1 MKILMKIMATALVF
15 SVWTGGL
22 MICQAFGQDTEN
34 TPHPE
39 DTAIHLEDVVV
50 TATRFPT
57 DKHRVPGRITV
68 ITADD
73 IENTPFERVD
83 ELLQKVS
90 GLQSTRT
97 DSIFS
102 LSPQVTMRGL
112 GGNVPGRTLVLI
124 DGTPSSTGDSGNMR
138 WNRLN
143 LADIERIEVFK
154 GPGSSIYGSN
164 AMGGVINIITKRP
177 DKPFSGDV
185 SAGYGTFDTKKGAVR
200 LGGRQAGDRGF
211 YGQVAAT
218 GLDSDGYTSLTEA
231 SRDYD
236 NRIDRFVEEFN
247 VSAKLGYA
255 FDEASSLEL
264 GYAYFD
270 DRRGEGYKYNIPEGS
285 HRDFDTNRVNLLYKR
300 AVNDWQWQ
308 LSGFFQREDYF
319 WHRDFADA
327 ASIYQVH
334 SNRDDYGTALSVST
348 EIGDHSTLIIGGDLR
363 ISEVDAIDDYD
374 FSDEYAINKGRLEQY
389 AFYLQDE
396 IRFMDDRLIVVGGI
410 RFDTAKFKDGL
421 YDSNVSPFN
430 LVSGS
435 LNDSSWD
442 AFSPKISSRYHFSDH
457 ISVYGS
463 YSRGFRAPILDAL
476 CRYGI
481 FHGRFY
487 DANPDLENETLDS
500 FELGSDL
507 KLSDMLDLSFSGYYS
522 RGKDF
527 IYSVDTGQTRFLW
540 GRNRAVYLM
549 DNVTEVEIKGFEADL
564 NFRPNTH
571 VNFFASYT
579 FNESLIEKFD
589 ERPELEGKRLEY
601 VPENSFSAGVD
612 IFTAI
617 VNARVVVNHIGNQ
630 YSNDMN
636 TEEIDGYETV
646 DVKLWRNLDFLLPG
660 LSASLAVQN
669 LFDETYLR
677 SEDEK
682 SPGMFTVG
690 EIRYEW

>member
-1 MKILMKIMATALVF
+1 MKHLMKIVSITLVF
-15 SVWTGGL
+15 SVWAAGL
-22 MICQAFGQDTEN
+22 MVCQASGQNTEN
-34 TPHPE
+34 TRDIS
-39 DTAIHLEDVVV
+39 DTAILLEEVVV
-50 TATRFPT
+50 TATRFLT
-57 DKHRVPGRITV
+57 EKELVPGRITV
-68 ITADD
+68 ITAND

-83 ELLQKVS
+83 ELLQQVS

-97 DSIFS
+97 DGIFS

-124 DGTPSSTGDSGNMR
+124 DGTPSSTGDTGNMR

-177 DKPFSGDV
+177 DKNFSGDV
-185 SAGYGTFDTKKGAVR
+185 SAAYGTFNTKKGAIR
-200 LGGRQAGDRGF
+200 LGGRQAEDTGF
-211 YGQVAAT
+211 YGQIAAT
-218 GLDSDGYTSLTEA
+218 GLKSDGYTSLTET
-231 SRDYD
+231 SKDYD

-247 VSAKLGYA
+247 VSGKLGYD
-255 FDEASSLEL
+255 FDDVNSLEL
-264 GYAYFD
+264 GYAYYD

-285 HRDFDTNRVNLLYKR
+285 HRDFDTNRVNLLYKGG
-300 AVNDWQWQ
+300 VNDWQWQ
-308 LSGFFQREDYF
+308 LSGFYQREEYY
-319 WHRDFADA
+319 WHRDFTDA
-327 ASIYQVH
+327 ASIYKVL
-334 SNRDDYGTALSVST
+334 SDRDDYGSALSVST
-348 EIGDHSTLIIGGDLR
+348 DIGDHSTLILGADLR

-374 FSDEYAINKGRLEQY
+374 FSSDYAMNKGRLEQY
-389 AFYLQDE
+389 AFYVQDE
-396 IRFMDDRLIVVGGI
+396 LRFLDDRLIVVGGI

-421 YDSNVSPFN
+421 YDSNVEPFN
-430 LVSGS
+430 LLSGS
-435 LNDSSWD
+435 LNNSSWD
-442 AFSPKISSRYHFSDH
+442 AFSPKISSRYHFSDN

-507 KLSDMLDLSFSGYYS
+507 NLSDMLDLSFSGYYS

-527 IYSVDTGQTRFLW
+527 IYSLDTGMTRFLW
-540 GRNRAVYLM
+540 GQDRAVYLM
-549 DNVTEVEIKGFEADL
+549 DNVSEVEIKGFEADL
-564 NFRPNTH
+564 TFRPNTH

-579 FNESLIEKFD
+579 FNESLIDKFD

-601 VPENSFSAGVD
+601 VPEQSFSAGVD
-612 IFTAI
+612 VFTSI

-636 TEEIDGYETV
+636 TEEIDEYETV

-669 LFDETYLR
+669 LFDKTYLR
-677 SEDEK
+677 SEDEQ
-682 SPGMFTVG
+682 SPGMFTMG
-690 EIRYEW
+690 EIKYEW

>member
-1 MKILMKIMATALVF
+1 MSKFLKPIASAMMF
-15 SVWTGGL
+15 SIFAVGL
-22 MICQAFGQDTEN
+22 MVCQASAQDKEPTRHQEN
-34 TPHPE
+34 A
-39 DTAIHLEDVVV
+39 AIHLDDMVV
-50 TATRFPT
+50 TATRFLT
-57 DKHRVPGRITV
+57 EKTRVPGRITV

-83 ELLQKVS
+83 ELLQQVS

-97 DSIFS
+97 GGIFE

-124 DGTPSSTGDSGNMR
+124 DGTPTSTGDTGNMR

-177 DKPFSGDV
+177 DKPFAGDV

-200 LGGRQAGDRGF
+200 LDGRQAGDRGF
-211 YGQVAAT
+211 YGQIAAT
-218 GLDSDGYTSLTEA
+218 GLDSDGYTSLTEK

-247 VSAKLGYA
+247 VSAKLGYD
-255 FDEASSLEL
+255 FDDASSLEL
-264 GYAYFD
+264 GYDYYD

-300 AVNDWQWQ
+300 TVNDWQWQ
-308 LSGFFQREDYF
+308 LSGFYQREEYY

-327 ASIYQVH
+327 DSIYKVL
-334 SNRDDYGTALSVST
+334 SDRDDYGAALSVST
-348 EIGDHSTLIIGGDLR
+348 DIGDHSTLILGADMR

-374 FSDEYAINKGRLEQY
+374 ASSDFAMNKGRLEQY
-389 AFYLQDE
+389 AFYVQDE
-396 IRFMDDRLIVVGGI
+396 LRFLDDRLIVVGGI

-421 YDSNVSPFN
+421 YESNVSPFD

-442 AFSPKISSRYHFSDH
+442 AFSPKISSRYHFSDN

-500 FELGSDL
+500 FEIGSDM
-507 KLSDMLDLSFSGYYS
+507 KLSEMLDLSFSGYYA

-540 GRNRAVYLM
+540 GRDRAVYLM
-549 DNVTEVEIKGFEADL
+549 DNVSEVEIKGFEADL
-564 NFRPNTH
+564 TFRPGTH

-579 FNESLIEKFD
+579 FNESLIDQFD

-601 VPENSFSAGVD
+601 VPEHSVSAGVD
-612 IFTAI
+612 LFTPI
-617 VNARVVVNHIGNQ
+617 VNARVVVNHIGSQ

-682 SPGMFTVG
+682 SPGMFTMG

>member
-1 MKILMKIMATALVF
+1 MKHLMKIVATTLVV
-15 SVWTGGL
+15 SVWTVGL
-22 MICQAFGQDTEN
+22 MVCQASEQDTEN
-34 TPHPE
+34 TRDIN
-39 DTAIHLEDVVV
+39 DTAILLEEVVV
-50 TATRFPT
+50 TATRFLT
-57 DKHRVPGRITV
+57 EKDRVPGRITV

-73 IENTPFERVD
+73 IKNTPFERVD
-83 ELLQKVS
+83 ELLQQVS

-97 DSIFS
+97 DGIFE
-102 LSPQVTMRGL
+102 LSPQVIMRGL

-124 DGTPSSTGDSGNMR
+124 DGTPASTGDTGNMR

-177 DKPFSGDV
+177 EKPFSGNV
-185 SAGYGTFDTKKGAVR
+185 SAGYGTFDTKQGAVR
-200 LGGRQAGDRGF
+200 LGGRQAGDQGF
-211 YGQVAAT
+211 YGQIAAT
-218 GLDSDGYTSLTEA
+218 GLESDGYTSLTEK

-247 VSAKLGYA
+247 VSAKLGYD
-255 FDEASSLEL
+255 FDDASSLEL
-264 GYAYFD
+264 GYAYYD
-270 DRRGEGYKYNIPEGS
+270 DRRGEGYKYHIPEGS

-308 LSGFFQREDYF
+308 LSGFYQREEYY

-327 ASIYQVH
+327 ASIYKVL
-334 SNRDDYGTALSVST
+334 SDRDDYGTALSVST
-348 EIGDHSTLIIGGDLR
+348 DIGDRSTLILGSDLR

-374 FSDEYAINKGRLEQY
+374 YSNDYAVNKGRLEQY

-396 IRFMDDRLIVVGGI
+396 IRFLDDRLIVVGGI
-410 RFDTAKFKDGL
+410 RFDTATFKDGL
-421 YDSNVSPFN
+421 YDSNVSPFD

-442 AFSPKISSRYHFSDH
+442 AFSPKISSRYLFSDNL
-457 ISVYGS
+457 SVYGS
-463 YSRGFRAPILDAL
+463 YSRGFRAPILDDL

-487 DANPDLENETLDS
+487 DANPNLENETLDS
-500 FELGSDL
+500 FEIGSDMR
-507 KLSDMLDLSFSGYYS
+507 LSDMLDLSFSGYYS

-549 DNVTEVEIKGFEADL
+549 NNVSEVEIKGFEADL
-564 NFRPNTH
+564 TFRPNTH

-579 FNESLIEKFD
+579 FNESL
-589 ERPELEGKRLEY
+589 
-601 VPENSFSAGVD
+601 
-612 IFTAI
+612 
-617 VNARVVVNHIGNQ
+617 
-630 YSNDMN
+630 
-636 TEEIDGYETV
+636 
-646 DVKLWRNLDFLLPG
+646 
-660 LSASLAVQN
+660 
-669 LFDETYLR
+669 
-677 SEDEK
+677 
-682 SPGMFTVG
+682 
-690 EIRYEW
+690 

>member
-1 MKILMKIMATALVF
+1 MKHLMKIVSITLVF
-15 SVWTGGL
+15 SVWAAGL
-22 MICQAFGQDTEN
+22 MVCQASGQDTEN
-34 TPHPE
+34 TRDIS
-39 DTAIHLEDVVV
+39 DTAILLEEVVV
-50 TATRFPT
+50 TATRFLT
-57 DKHRVPGRITV
+57 EKDQVPGRITV
-68 ITADD
+68 ITAND

-83 ELLQKVS
+83 ELLQQVS

-97 DSIFS
+97 DGIFS

-124 DGTPSSTGDSGNMR
+124 DGTPSSTGDTGNMR

-177 DKPFSGDV
+177 DKTFSGDV
-185 SAGYGTFDTKKGAVR
+185 SAAYGTFNTKKGAVR
-200 LGGRQAGDRGF
+200 LGGRQAEDTGF
-211 YGQVAAT
+211 YGQIAAT
-218 GLDSDGYTSLTEA
+218 GLESDGYTSLTET
-231 SRDYD
+231 SKDYD

-247 VSAKLGYA
+247 VSAKLGYD
-255 FDEASSLEL
+255 FDEANSLEL
-264 GYAYFD
+264 GYAYYD

-285 HRDFDTNRVNLLYKR
+285 HRDFDTNRVNLLYKGG
-300 AVNDWQWQ
+300 VNDWQWQ
-308 LSGFFQREDYF
+308 LSGFYQREEYY
-319 WHRDFADA
+319 WHRDFTDA
-327 ASIYQVH
+327 ASIYKVL
-334 SNRDDYGTALSVST
+334 SDRDDFGSALSVST
-348 EIGDHSTLIIGGDLR
+348 DIGDHSTLILGADLR

-374 FSDEYAINKGRLEQY
+374 FSSDYAMNKGRLEQY
-389 AFYLQDE
+389 AFYVQDE
-396 IRFMDDRLIVVGGI
+396 IRFLDDRLIVVGGI

-421 YDSNVSPFN
+421 YDSNVAPFN
-430 LVSGS
+430 LLSGS

-442 AFSPKISSRYHFSDH
+442 AFSPKISSRYHFSDN

-522 RGKDF
+522 IGKDF
-527 IYSVDTGQTRFLW
+527 IYSLDTGMTRFLW
-540 GRNRAVYLM
+540 GRDRAVYLM
-549 DNVTEVEIKGFEADL
+549 DNVSEVEIKGFEADL
-564 NFRPNTH
+564 TFRPNTY

-579 FNESLIEKFD
+579 FNESLIDKFD
-589 ERPELEGKRLEY
+589 ERPELEGNRLEY
-601 VPENSFSAGVD
+601 VPEQSFSAGVD
-612 IFTAI
+612 VFTSI

-636 TEEIDGYETV
+636 TEEIDEYETV

-669 LFDETYLR
+669 LFDKTYLR

-682 SPGMFTVG
+682 SPGMFTMG
-690 EIRYEW
+690 EIKYEW

>member
-1 MKILMKIMATALVF
+1 MKQWMKIAATSLIF
-15 SVWTGGL
+15 SVWITGL
-22 MICQAFGQDTEN
+22 MVCQASGQDTE
-34 TPHPE
+34 TTKHQE
-39 DTAIHLEDVVV
+39 HAAIHLDDMVV
-50 TATRFPT
+50 TATRFLT
-57 DKHRVPGRITV
+57 EKTRVPGRITV
-68 ITADD
+68 ITAED

-83 ELLQKVS
+83 ELLQQVS

-97 DSIFS
+97 NGIFE

-112 GGNVPGRTLVLI
+112 GGNEPGRTLVLI
-124 DGTPSSTGDSGNMR
+124 DGTPTSTGDTGNMR

-177 DKPFSGDV
+177 DKPFAGDV

-211 YGQVAAT
+211 YGQIAAT
-218 GLDSDGYTSLTEA
+218 GLDSDGYTSLTEK

-247 VSAKLGYA
+247 VSAKLGYD
-255 FDEASSLEL
+255 FDDASSLEL
-264 GYAYFD
+264 GYAYYD

-300 AVNDWQWQ
+300 TVNDWQWQ
-308 LSGFFQREDYF
+308 LSGFYQREEYY

-327 ASIYQVH
+327 DSIYKVL
-334 SNRDDYGTALSVST
+334 SDRDDYGAALSVST
-348 EIGDHSTLIIGGDLR
+348 DIGDHSTLILGADMR

-374 FSDEYAINKGRLEQY
+374 ASSDFAMNKGRLEQY
-389 AFYLQDE
+389 AFYVQDE
-396 IRFMDDRLIVVGGI
+396 LRFLDDRLIVVGGI

-421 YDSNVSPFN
+421 YESNVSPFD
-430 LVSGS
+430 LLSGS

-442 AFSPKISSRYHFSDH
+442 AFSPKISSRYHFSDN

-500 FELGSDL
+500 FEIGSDMR
-507 KLSDMLDLSFSGYYS
+507 LSERLDLSFSGYYS

-540 GRNRAVYLM
+540 GRDRAVYLM
-549 DNVTEVEIKGFEADL
+549 DNVSEVEIKGFEADL
-564 NFRPNTH
+564 TFRPSTN
-571 VNFFASYT
+571 VSFFASYT
-579 FNESLIEKFD
+579 FNESLIDQFD

-601 VPENSFSAGVD
+601 VPEHSFSAGVD
-612 IFTAI
+612 LFTPI
-617 VNARVVVNHIGNQ
+617 VNARVVVNHIGSQ

-682 SPGMFTVG
+682 SPGMSTVG

>member
-1 MKILMKIMATALVF
+1 MAAVLILN
-15 SVWTGGL
+15 VWAVDL
-22 MICQAFGQDTEN
+22 MVCQALGQDTEP
-34 TPHPE
+34 TRYQEHA
-39 DTAIHLEDVVV
+39 AIHLDDMVV
-50 TATRFPT
+50 TATRFLT
-57 DKHRVPGRITV
+57 EKTRVPGRITV
-68 ITADD
+68 ITAED

-83 ELLQKVS
+83 ELLQQVS
-90 GLQSTRT
+90 GLQTTRT
-97 DSIFS
+97 DGVFE

-112 GGNVPGRTLVLI
+112 GGNEPGRTLVLI
-124 DGTPSSTGDSGNMR
+124 DGTPASTGDSGNMR

-177 DKPFSGDV
+177 DKTFSGAF
-185 SAGYGTFDTKKGAVR
+185 SAGYGSFGTKKGAVR
-200 LGGRQAGDRGF
+200 LGGRQDGDRGF

-231 SRDYD
+231 SSDYN

-247 VSAKLGYA
+247 VSAKLGYN
-255 FDEASSLEL
+255 FDQASSLEL
-264 GYAYFD
+264 GYAYYD

-285 HRDFDTNRVNLLYKR
+285 HRDFDTNRVNLLYKK

-308 LSGFFQREDYF
+308 LSGFYQREEYY
-319 WHRDFADA
+319 WHRDFADT
-327 ASIYQVH
+327 ASIYKVL
-334 SNRDDYGTALSVST
+334 SDRDDYGTALSVST
-348 EIGDHSTLIIGGDLR
+348 DISDHSTLILGADMR

-374 FSDEYAINKGRLEQY
+374 ASGDFAINKGRLEQY
-389 AFYLQDE
+389 AFYVQDE
-396 IRFMDDRLIVVGGI
+396 LRFLDDRLIIVGGI

-421 YDSNVSPFN
+421 YDSNVSPFD
-430 LVSGS
+430 LLSGS

-442 AFSPKISSRYHFSDH
+442 AFSPKISSRYHFSDN

-487 DANPDLENETLDS
+487 DANPELENETLDS
-500 FELGSDL
+500 FEIGSDMR
-507 KLSDMLDLSFSGYYS
+507 LSEMLDLSFSGYYS

-540 GRNRAVYLM
+540 GRDRAVYLM
-549 DNVTEVEIKGFEADL
+549 DNVSEVEIKGFEADL
-564 NFRPNTH
+564 TFRPSTH

-579 FNESLIEKFD
+579 FNESLIEQFD
-589 ERPELEGKRLEY
+589 ERLEY
-601 VPENSFSAGVD
+601 VPEHSFSAGVD
-612 IFTAI
+612 LFTAI

-636 TEEIDGYETV
+636 TEKIKDYETV

>member
-1 MKILMKIMATALVF
+1 MNKLMKIMATALVF
-15 SVWTGGL
+15 CVWTAGL
-22 MICQAFGQDTEN
+22 MICQASGQDTEN
-34 TPHPE
+34 TRHHGN
-39 DTAIHLEDVVV
+39 TAIHLDDMVV

-57 DKHRVPGRITV
+57 DKNRVPGRITV
-68 ITADD
+68 ITAAD

-83 ELLQKVS
+83 ELLQQVS
-90 GLQSTRT
+90 GLQTTRT
-97 DSIFS
+97 DGIFE

-112 GGNVPGRTLVLI
+112 GGNEPGRTLVLI
-124 DGTPSSTGDSGNMR
+124 DGTPASTGDSGNMR

-143 LADIERIEVFK
+143 LADIERVEVFK

-177 DKPFSGDV
+177 DKPFSGAV
-185 SAGYGTFDTKKGAVR
+185 STGYGSFGTKKGAVR
-200 LGGRQAGDRGF
+200 LGGRQDGDRGF

-218 GLDSDGYTSLTEA
+218 GLDSDGYTSLTKT
-231 SRDYD
+231 SSDYD

-255 FDEASSLEL
+255 FDENSSLEL

-285 HRDFDTNRVNLLYKR
+285 HRDFDTNRMNLLYKR
-300 AVNDWQWQ
+300 AVSDWQWHF
-308 LSGFFQREDYF
+308 SGFFQREDYF

-327 ASIYQVH
+327 ASIYKVL
-334 SNRDDYGTALSVST
+334 SDRDDYGTALSVST
-348 EIGDHSTLIIGGDLR
+348 DIGDHSTLILGADLR
-363 ISEVDAIDDYD
+363 ISEVDAADDYD
-374 FSDEYAINKGRLEQY
+374 FSSDYAINKGRLEQY
-389 AFYLQDE
+389 AFYLHDE
-396 IRFMDDRLIVVGGI
+396 IRFLDDRLLLTGGI

-421 YDSNVSPFN
+421 YDSNVAPFD

-435 LNDSSWD
+435 LKDSSWD
-442 AFSPKISSRYHFSDH
+442 AFSPKISSRYHVSDN

-507 KLSDMLDLSFSGYYS
+507 KLFDMLDLSFSGYYS

-549 DNVTEVEIKGFEADL
+549 DNATEVEIKGFEADL
-564 NFRPNTH
+564 AFRPNTYIR
-571 VNFFASYT
+571 FFAGYT
-579 FNESLIEKFD
+579 FNESLIDKFD

-601 VPENSFSAGVD
+601 VPEHSFSAGVD
-612 IFTAI
+612 VFSSII
-617 VNARVVVNHIGNQ
+617 NARVVLNHIGNQ
-630 YSNDMN
+630 YSDDMN
-636 TEEIDGYETV
+636 TEEIGGYETV

-690 EIRYEW
+690 EIKYEW